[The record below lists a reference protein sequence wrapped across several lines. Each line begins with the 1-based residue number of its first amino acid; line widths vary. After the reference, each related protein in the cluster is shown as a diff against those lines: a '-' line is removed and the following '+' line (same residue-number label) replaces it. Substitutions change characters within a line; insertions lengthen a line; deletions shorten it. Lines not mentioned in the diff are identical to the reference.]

1 MVLDIFWIFSDITG
15 VVSDISWIF
24 PIVGCLISM
33 VVRMV
38 LSLSVVAMFVV
49 VVVVVVV
56 VVARWRS
63 PAMTILWLARR
74 RC

>member
-49 VVVVVVV
+49 VVV
-56 VVARWRS
+56 ARWRS

>member
-49 VVVVVVV
+49 VVVVVV
-56 VVARWRS
+56 ARWRS

>member
-1 MVLDIFWIFSDITG
+1 MVLNIFRIFSDITG

-38 LSLSVVAMFVV
+38 LSISVVAMF
-49 VVVVVVV
+49 VVVVVV